1 MNAKSPFP
9 SRSSSLS
16 YPESGLEAES
26 LRSSMQSLA
35 PNRNSGKVVRSLS
48 AKEKMVLEFI
58 EAFVDRDGL
67 SPSYQEIK
75 EHFAFASFNSVQNYL
90 KQLTAKGYLLVHP
103 HQKRAIQLLLPS
115 NSFSTA
121 RSSRAQLLQ
130 AREEILS
137 IPLLGTVAAGQPLER
152 LTFDEE
158 VQVPPSMVKI
168 PGETFALRV
177 QGLSMIEEGILDGDL
192 ILVQKIKSAQNG
204 DLIVARVENEA
215 TVKRYFLHSKNS
227 ASRRIE
233 LRPSN
238 EQMDSLWYSE
248 EKVKIEGRVVSLMR
262 NF

>member
-1 MNAKSPFP
+1 
-9 SRSSSLS
+9 
-16 YPESGLEAES
+16 
-26 LRSSMQSLA
+26 
-35 PNRNSGKVVRSLS
+35 
-48 AKEKMVLEFI
+48 MVLEFI
-58 EAFVDRDGL
+58 ETFIDRGGL

-90 KQLTAKGYLLVHP
+90 KQLAAKGYLLVHP

-152 LTFDEE
+152 VTFGEE
-158 VQVPPSMVKI
+158 VQVPPSLVRT

-177 QGLSMIEEGILDGDL
+177 QGLSMVEEGILDGDL

-204 DLIVARVENEA
+204 DLIVAMIENEA
-215 TVKRYFLHSKNS
+215 TVKRYFIHPKNS
-227 ASRRIE
+227 VVRRIE

-238 EQMDSLWYSE
+238 GQMDSLWYSE

-262 NF
+262 KF